1 MSKKRQF
8 HMLMGRAGPANRNG
22 RLAAALG
29 ATALAW
35 AGVTGFAVPGPAGAL
50 LAPRAPAASAPAGLN
65 PQGAVVDPA
74 THTLYVADGK
84 GNAVS
89 VIDTATCN
97 AQLGMGCA
105 KAVATVH
112 LGPQP
117 VVEPGQSGAFPT
129 AIDLDFAT
137 DTVYTA
143 NANSDTVSVINGSL
157 CNAAVTTGC
166 ARSPRTVTVGL
177 NPVDIRVDQA
187 TNSVYVAN
195 NGNNGTGDTVSVIDG
210 KICNGT
216 DTSGCIQAPQS
227 VTIGFGPSGVAVD
240 PVTDTVYAATVNDA
254 NNTVTTGHYQT
265 VWVINGAT
273 CNAMVSSGCGQR
285 PPSVR
290 AGDGSI
296 DYNTGLAV
304 DDANHTLYVV
314 NFADVTLSMIDMA
327 TCRAT
332 VSTGCGHKPK
342 VVIAAW
348 ANAADGFIAPTPDG
362 IGLDTSAHTIYV
374 VNLNSN
380 NVSLI
385 DASSCSATTSAG
397 CARLRSYSLPVG
409 GSPGGDMA
417 LDQATGTLYV
427 ANSSSNNV
435 SVLNA
440 TTCNAISSVGCSH

>member
-1 MSKKRQF
+1 MSSTCWWGAPDQATAPAVGRSAGC
-8 HMLMGRAGPANRNG
+8 HRVGLGWSNGLGGARAGRS
-22 RLAAALG
+22 
-29 ATALAW
+29 
-35 AGVTGFAVPGPAGAL
+35 FA
-50 LAPRAPAASAPAGLN
+50 RSESASRVGPAGLN
-65 PQGAVVDPA
+65 PQAAVLDPA
-74 THTLYVADGK
+74 THTLYVADGQ

-97 AQLGMGCA
+97 AQLSMGCA
-105 KAVATVH
+105 KPVATVH
-112 LGPQP
+112 LGRQP

-129 AIDLDFAT
+129 GIDLDLAT
-137 DTVYTA
+137 DTVYTS
-143 NANSDTVSVINGSL
+143 NAGSDTVSVINGAL

-166 ARSPRTVTVGL
+166 AQSPPTVTVGL

-187 TNSVYVAN
+187 TNTVYVAN

-210 KICNGT
+210 KICNGK
-216 DTSGCIQAPQS
+216 DTSGCSQAPQS
-227 VTIGFGPSGVAVD
+227 VTIGYGPSGVAVD
-240 PVTDTVYAATVNDA
+240 PVTDTVYAATVNGA
-254 NNTVTTGHYQT
+254 NPTVLSDHYQT

-304 DDANHTLYVV
+304 DEANHTLYVV
-314 NFADVTLSMIDMA
+314 NYADVTLSMIDMA
-327 TCRAT
+327 TCQAT
-332 VSTGCGHKPK
+332 VSTGCDHKPK

-374 VNLNSN
+374 ANLNTN

-397 CARLRSYSLPVG
+397 CARLRSYSLPAG

-440 TTCNAISSVGCSH
+440 ATCNAISSVGCGH

>member
-1 MSKKRQF
+1 MS
-8 HMLMGRAGPANRNG
+8 ATV
-22 RLAAALG
+22 LAC
-29 ATALAW
+29 
-35 AGVTGFAVPGPAGAL
+35 AGVTGLAVPGTAGAS
-50 LAPRAPAASAPAGLN
+50 LAPKSSATLAPAGLN
-65 PQGAVVDPA
+65 PQAAVLDPA
-74 THTLYVADGK
+74 THTLYVADGR

-89 VIDTATCN
+89 VIGTVSCN
-97 AQLGMGCA
+97 SKLSTGCA
-105 KAVATVH
+105 KPLATVH

-129 AIDLDFAT
+129 GIDLDLAT
-137 DTVYTA
+137 DTVYTS
-143 NANSDTVSVINGSL
+143 NAGSDTVSVINGAL
-157 CNAAVTTGC
+157 CNATVTTGC
-166 ARSPRTVTVGL
+166 VQTPRTVTVGL

-187 TNSVYVAN
+187 TNTVYVAN

-216 DTSGCIQAPQS
+216 ATSGCSQAPQS
-227 VTIGFGPSGVAVD
+227 VTIGYGPSGVAVD

-273 CNAMVSSGCGQR
+273 CNATVSSGCGQR

-304 DDANHTLYVV
+304 DEANHTLYVV
-314 NFADVTLSMIDMA
+314 NYADVTLSMIDMA
-327 TCRAT
+327 TCQAT
-332 VSTGCGHKPK
+332 VSTGCAHKPK
-342 VVIAAW
+342 VVIAAS

-362 IGLDTSAHTIYV
+362 IGLGTLAHTIYV
-374 VNLNSN
+374 ANLNTN

-385 DASSCSATTSAG
+385 DASSCSATTNAG
-397 CARLRSYSLPVG
+397 CARLRSYSLPAG

-417 LDQATGTLYV
+417 IDQATGTLYV

-435 SVLNA
+435 SVLNGA
-440 TTCNAISSVGCSH
+440 TCSDISSVGCAH

>member
-1 MSKKRQF
+1 MAENREF
-8 HMLMGRAGPANRNG
+8 HMFVGPAGVVR
-22 RLAAALG
+22 RPRWWSAAMSATVLAC
-29 ATALAW
+29 
-35 AGVTGFAVPGPAGAL
+35 AGVTGLAVPGTAGAS
-50 LAPRAPAASAPAGLN
+50 LAPKSSATLAPAGLN
-65 PQGAVVDPA
+65 PQAAVLDPA
-74 THTLYVADGK
+74 THTLYVADGR

-89 VIDTATCN
+89 VIGTVSCN
-97 AQLGMGCA
+97 SKLSTGCA
-105 KAVATVH
+105 KPLATVH

-129 AIDLDFAT
+129 GIDLDLAT
-137 DTVYTA
+137 DTVYTS
-143 NANSDTVSVINGSL
+143 NAGSDTVSVINGAL
-157 CNAAVTTGC
+157 CNATVTTGC
-166 ARSPRTVTVGL
+166 VQTPRTVTVGL

-187 TNSVYVAN
+187 TNTVYVAN

-216 DTSGCIQAPQS
+216 ATSGCSQAPQS
-227 VTIGFGPSGVAVD
+227 VTIGYGPSGVAVD

-273 CNAMVSSGCGQR
+273 CNATVSSGCGQR

-304 DDANHTLYVV
+304 DEANHTLYVV
-314 NFADVTLSMIDMA
+314 NYADVTLSMIDMA
-327 TCRAT
+327 TCQAT
-332 VSTGCGHKPK
+332 VSTGCAHKPK
-342 VVIAAW
+342 VVIAAS

-362 IGLDTSAHTIYV
+362 IGLGTLAHTIYV
-374 VNLNSN
+374 ANLNTN

-385 DASSCSATTSAG
+385 DASSCSATTNAG
-397 CARLRSYSLPVG
+397 CARLRSYSLPAG

-417 LDQATGTLYV
+417 IDQATGTLYV

-435 SVLNA
+435 SVLNGA
-440 TTCNAISSVGCSH
+440 TCSDISSVGCAH